1 MENQDLQELSVG
13 EELRRMPIQRRAR
26 NTVEVILTAAERVL
40 LDKGYEGLST
50 TQVAKVAGVGIGS
63 LYQYFSGKRELVR
76 SLFASQSGWFEQQL
90 CELSKERLPRLGRL
104 LLERRRRDRTLYR
117 AAVDGSNC
125 DPSFC
130 AILQTL
136 ERCAPEL
143 TEVECFLA
151 ASAISGAVD
160 RVALDRPQALDTA
173 ELEVAL
179 AALVRRV
186 LPQAVSAPEL
196 VSCSTTRTASASMS
210 SLGAAGCSPPII

>member
-1 MENQDLQELSVG
+1 METQDLQELNVG
-13 EELRRMPIQRRAR
+13 DELRRMPIQRRAR

-40 LDKGYEGLST
+40 LEKGYEGLST

-90 CELSKERLPRLGRL
+90 CELSRERLPRLGRL

-117 AAVDGSNC
+117 AAVDGSQC
-125 DPSFC
+125 DPGFS
-130 AILQTL
+130 AIVEALG
-136 ERCAPEL
+136 RCAPEL
-143 TEVECFLA
+143 SELERFLA
-151 ASAISGAVD
+151 ASAVSGAVD
-160 RVALDRPQALDTA
+160 RVTLERPHALDSA

-179 AALVRRV
+179 ASLVRRL

-196 VSCSTTRTASASMS
+196 VSCSTTRTASASIS
-210 SLGAAGCSPPII
+210 SLGSGGCSPPII

>member
-1 MENQDLQELSVG
+1 
-13 EELRRMPIQRRAR
+13 MPIQRRAR

-40 LDKGYEGLST
+40 LEKGYDGLST

-90 CELSKERLPRLGRL
+90 AELTSDRLPRLGRL
-104 LLERRRRDRTLYR
+104 LLERRKRDQTLYR
-117 AAVDGSNC
+117 AAMDGTLC
-125 DPSFC
+125 DPSFA
-130 AILQTL
+130 AITDAL

-143 TEVECFLA
+143 SELDRFLA

-160 RVALDRPQALDTA
+160 RMAVERPQALDSA
-173 ELEVAL
+173 ELETAL

-186 LPQAVSAPEL
+186 LPQPVSAPEV
-196 VSCSTTRTASASMS
+196 VSCSTTRTASSSMS
-210 SLGAAGCSPPII
+210 SLGSMVGASGCSPVPS